1 MKKALLACS
10 IIVGSVFFAYA
21 QLQVGDVKVN
31 VGKICGT
38 ISGKPAC
45 VNPSTGQWEVVTGNG
60 TGIGGN
66 VNTGTI
72 GGVGVIGGVKIGGT
86 LGGGTAGTG
95 GVSACDGI
103 ASEVQ
108 RNACYTAQAQGGG
121 NANYSGVLGLLSL
134 AQTFVARSVPLLVGI
149 ALLAFFWFLVE
160 FIWKGKDN
168 PDEQKK
174 GKSGMFYAI
183 LAIFVMVSIW
193 GIIAFVGQLLGI
205 NQGGTMGGFKL
216 PGEK

>member
-1 MKKALLACS
+1 MKKILLACS
-10 IIVGSVFFAYA
+10 LIVGSVFFAYA

-31 VGKICGT
+31 VGKVCGK

-45 VNPSTGQWEVVTGNG
+45 VNPSTGQWEIITGNG
-60 TGIGGN
+60 TGVSGN
-66 VNTGTI
+66 VNTGTVSGATTI
-72 GGVGVIGGVKIGGT
+72 GGVRVGGT
-86 LGGGTAGTG
+86 LGGGTSGTG
-95 GVSACDGI
+95 GVSSCDGI

-108 RNACYTAQAQGGG
+108 RNACFAAQAQGGA
-121 NANYSGVLGLLSL
+121 ANYTGVLGLLAL
-134 AQTFVARSVPLLVGI
+134 AQTVVSRAVPLLVGV

-168 PDEQKK
+168 TEEQKK
-174 GKSGMFYAI
+174 GKQGMFYAI

-193 GIIAFVGQLLGI
+193 GIIAFIGQMLGI
-205 NQGGTMGGFKL
+205 NQGGGMTGFKL

>member
-10 IIVGSVFFAYA
+10 LIVSSVFFANA
-21 QLQVGDVKVN
+21 QFQVGDVNVN
-31 VGKICGT
+31 VGKVCGT
-38 ISGKPAC
+38 IRGKPAC
-45 VNPSTGQWEVVTGNG
+45 INPSTGQWEVVTGNG

-72 GGVGVIGGVKIGGT
+72 GGAGTINGVRVGGTIIGGGSQ
-86 LGGGTAGTG
+86 TG

-121 NANYSGVLGLLSL
+121 NANYTGILGLLAL
-134 AQTFVARSVPLLVGI
+134 AQTFVARSVPLLVGV

-160 FIWKGKDN
+160 FIWKGKDS

-193 GIIAFVGQLLGI
+193 GIIAFVGQILGI
-205 NQGGTMGGFKL
+205 NQGGGMTGFKL